1 MILCAQEK
9 ASAFYSPDTGRWL
22 NRDPI
27 QEAGGLNLY
36 DYVHNNPVSQTD
48 LLGLEIM
55 HYPIAPNGEPT
66 VEPPNVQVG
75 PAFGYIAGVGGIGL
89 FGAEIVADLGVENG
103 IVAAAWAADQLMRHH
118 DKKKDC
124 PPKNGSGNQPMM
136 GMAKRPDIKF
146 IDYLQKKYG
155 LSDPQREQ
163 LHEEITGQNLSK
175 SEIEEIVKSF
185 VEEFPE
191 GLPPI
196 E

>member
-1 MILCAQEK
+1 
-9 ASAFYSPDTGRWL
+9 
-22 NRDPI
+22 
-27 QEAGGLNLY
+27 
-36 DYVHNNPVSQTD
+36 
-48 LLGLEIM
+48 
-55 HYPIAPNGEPT
+55 
-66 VEPPNVQVG
+66 
-75 PAFGYIAGVGGIGL
+75 
-89 FGAEIVADLGVENG
+89 
-103 IVAAAWAADQLMRHH
+103 
-118 DKKKDC
+118 
-124 PPKNGSGNQPMM
+124 MM